1 MQKQAP
7 RHYCACCTRRK
18 SERKM
23 AVVRL
28 PYTMEEVWVC
38 MKCFGDQP
46 QKVRI
51 IRLPYGLFD
60 GSKYDPNKSLL
71 SVSM

>member
-7 RHYCACCTRRK
+7 RHYCACCTKRQ
-18 SERKM
+18 SEKKM

-28 PYTMEEVWVC
+28 PYVMQEVWVC
-38 MKCFGDQP
+38 MVCFKEKPIQ
-46 QKVRI
+46 VRI

-60 GSKYDPNKSLL
+60 SNGYDPNKEAL